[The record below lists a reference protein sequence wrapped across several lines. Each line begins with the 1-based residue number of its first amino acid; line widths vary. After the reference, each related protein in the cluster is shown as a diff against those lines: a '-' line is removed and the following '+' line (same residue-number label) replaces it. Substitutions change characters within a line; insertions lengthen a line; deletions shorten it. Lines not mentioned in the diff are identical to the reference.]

1 MFIFYQVRGI
11 IQHVFHIKDVYMYSK
26 RENNIWIYKN
36 DPLKSLH
43 TLNYIRL
50 INTYFIK
57 VSTK

>member
-1 MFIFYQVRGI
+1 MYFT
-11 IQHVFHIKDVYMYSK
+11 KDVYMYSK